1 MAEISKTIIPK
12 IYLTPATPEKPLENV
27 KRNEISKTVVPFLL
41 PIEITFTP
49 IPEETLMENLEMAET
64 PKNKTVIPT
73 VYQCHQNNSPKK
85 SVKPTLSTVH
95 EETSTKPTDVF
106 MKAETSKTVI
116 PKIMVTP
123 ATPEKSVVKSSESEV
138 FKMAEIA
145 KTIIPRIVVTPA
157 TPEQSPTKP
166 SEVTK
171 MAEISKHIPTIIVTP
186 ATPEQSPKPSE
197 VLKMAKISK
206 FILPK
211 IIITPA
217 SPVKTPTKS
226 LENNFKQIGRFLV
239 SPTNSFLDEMEALKN
254 NIDDEETDDSEN
266 VDSSAIEQFN
276 EKKNE
281 VFDFYF
287 GRIYQ
292 SVTDVFRNFGR
303 KITKSDHA

>member
-1 MAEISKTIIPK
+1 
-12 IYLTPATPEKPLENV
+12 
-27 KRNEISKTVVPFLL
+27 
-41 PIEITFTP
+41 
-49 IPEETLMENLEMAET
+49 
-64 PKNKTVIPT
+64 
-73 VYQCHQNNSPKK
+73 
-85 SVKPTLSTVH
+85 
-95 EETSTKPTDVF
+95 
-106 MKAETSKTVI
+106 
-116 PKIMVTP
+116 MVTP

-145 KTIIPRIVVTPA
+145 KTIIPRIMVTPA

-186 ATPEQSPKPSE
+186 ATPEQSPTKPSE

-254 NIDDEETDDSEN
+254 NIDDE
-266 VDSSAIEQFN
+266 
-276 EKKNE
+276 
-281 VFDFYF
+281 
-287 GRIYQ
+287 
-292 SVTDVFRNFGR
+292 
-303 KITKSDHA
+303 